1 MAARAPF
8 RFRPYGGLAAVLAA
22 GLGSVWAW
30 QDRAALMALRL
41 PDTDD
46 AARLQQ
52 VRDWLGGQAFAD
64 LSQHRLGAP
73 PGLAMHWSRVA
84 DLAPAALNAM
94 LKPAFGTPIAE
105 RIAVIAVPILLF
117 ACVLLLIAR
126 LGWRTGSSPTTTMLV
141 ASLAYPATTIFL
153 PGRIDHHG
161 LQMLLLLVAA
171 TPAIAPPPGRRAALG
186 EGIAAGLAGALSI
199 AIGLETAPLL
209 ALAAA
214 IVAWRWLR
222 QGRAAAPLL
231 AGQTVAL
238 VLGLTAAAALLRP
251 LAWDYP
257 ACDGFTVTAWRAAML
272 GATGGLALA
281 AVALAGTGPRT
292 RALALVAAA
301 AAVPALVIAV
311 APACRD
317 PYGAVDPVLAR
328 QWLAQVAEAQSV
340 RTAPATNAIGY
351 LGLAITGLA
360 AAAWGAMQPRDAAGE
375 APDADGLA
383 ARRALALLLAGA
395 LLLALATL
403 RGAYA
408 AALLAAPALAAMID
422 AARRRGWLL
431 VPAWVA
437 SAGILYPIA
446 AAALIPAAS
455 RRAAA
460 DPADA
465 AAAARDCTDPAAL
478 ARIAALPPGVLVA
491 PIDLSGFAL
500 AATPHRLLAGPYH
513 RNREGN
519 RAMFDFFQGPAAR
532 SETIARAWGIDYV
545 AFCPGVPD
553 EPAARAPGAA
563 SPDTLAAA
571 LDAGRPPAWLAPID
585 AARSG
590 PRLYRIVRSR

>member
-1 MAARAPF
+1 MAERAPF
-8 RFRPYGGLAAVLAA
+8 RFPPCGALAAVLSG
-22 GLGSVWAW
+22 GLGLVWTW
-30 QDRAALMALRL
+30 RDRAALMALRL

-84 DLAPAALNAM
+84 DLAPAALNGL

-171 TPAIAPPPGRRAALG
+171 TPAIAPPPGRRAALA

-214 IVAWRWLR
+214 MVAWAWLR
-222 QGRAAAPLL
+222 RGTVAAPLL
-231 AGQTVAL
+231 AGQAVAL

-257 ACDGFTVTAWRAAML
+257 ACDGFTATAWRAAML

-281 AVALAGTGPRT
+281 ATALAGARPRA
-292 RALALVAAA
+292 RALALAA
-301 AAVPALVIAV
+301 AAVAVSVLVLAV

-340 RTAPATNAIGY
+340 RTAPAANAIGY
-351 LGLAITGLA
+351 LGLALAGLA
-360 AAAWGAMQPRDAAGE
+360 AAAWGAMPRRGAADGAE
-375 APDADGLA
+375 AADGLA

-395 LLLALATL
+395 VLLALATL

-422 AARRRGWLL
+422 AARRRGWPV
-431 VPAWVA
+431 VPAWIA

-446 AAALIPAAS
+446 AGALVPSAS
-455 RRAAA
+455 RSAAA
-460 DPADA
+460 DPAGSAAGGA
-465 AAAARDCTDPAAL
+465 AADRDCTDPAAL

-519 RAMFDFFQGPAAR
+519 RAMYDFFLGPAAR

-545 AFCPGVPD
+545 AFCPD
-553 EPAARAPGAA
+553 APGEPGPRV
-563 SPDTLAAA
+563 PDTLAAA
-571 LDAGRPPAWLAPID
+571 LNAGHPPAWLAPID